1 MQDLY
6 LKDNLSVLKNNSHIW
21 DEIYK
26 ASDSIL
32 NFPNEHFVRIFS
44 KHLASLGNK
53 FLDWGIGSGNNAQ
66 FMTTQGKNVYGAEV
80 SSYAIDTVKKLY
92 KSQFNKAIKIEQI
105 SDNKLN
111 FKDNYFDCIVSWQV
125 QCYNNENTFKLFLEE
140 SFRCLKKNGVLVFTL
155 TDIND
160 LIFENSKKIG
170 NNTYISN
177 YQNQKGVILFAVKE
191 NAELKKYIHHFTVID
206 DGFFSYKLNKKL
218 SKHSVFI
225 LKK

>member
-6 LKDNLSVLKNNSHIW
+6 LKDNYSALQNNSKIW
-21 DEIYK
+21 DDIYQ
-26 ASDSIL
+26 ANDSIL
-32 NFPNEHFVRIFS
+32 DIPNEHFVRIFFR
-44 KHLASLGNK
+44 HLASLGNK

-66 FMTTQGKNVYGAEV
+66 FMTAQGKNVYGTEV
-80 SSYAIDTVKKLY
+80 SIHAIDTVKKLY
-92 KSQFNKAIKIEQI
+92 KSKFNKTIKIEHI
-105 SDNKLN
+105 RNNKLN
-111 FKDNYFDCIVSWQV
+111 FNDNFFDCIVSWQV

-140 SFRCLKKNGVLVFTL
+140 SFRCLKKNGILVFTL

-170 NNTYISN
+170 DNTYISN
-177 YQNQKGVILFAVKE
+177 YHNQKGVILFAVKE
-191 NAELKKYIHHFTVID
+191 NAELKKYVRHFTVID
-206 DGFFSYKLNKKL
+206 DGFFSYKLNSKL